1 VVVYGLGWGLSEAG
15 YGLGNRVSVSC
26 CVSLVSRH
34 RQQLSV
40 TPSKQRVFFFIGQ
53 FLYIC
58 VCIQVS
64 YVLPLFVCFV
74 NNVNN
79 VLAIGN
85 SRIATKNRPGEN
97 KRLLIRATNRTQPR
111 F

>member
-1 VVVYGLGWGLSEAG
+1 ML
-15 YGLGNRVSVSC
+15 C
-26 CVSLVSRH
+26 FF
-34 RQQLSV
+34 SV
-40 TPSKQRVFFFIGQ
+40 TSPSTVIWYTQQATSVFFFIGQ
-53 FLYIC
+53 FGYIF

-85 SRIATKNRPGEN
+85 SRIANI
-97 KRLLIRATNRTQPR
+97 L
-111 F
+111 